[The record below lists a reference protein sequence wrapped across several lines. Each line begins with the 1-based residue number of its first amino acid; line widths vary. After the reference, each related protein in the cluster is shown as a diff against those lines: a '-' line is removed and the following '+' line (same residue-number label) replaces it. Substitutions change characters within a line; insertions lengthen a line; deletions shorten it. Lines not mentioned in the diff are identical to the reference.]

1 MATGALD
8 RVFELTPGGPPSP
21 TPFSGEHAEGIS
33 PFAVAKA
40 ATLATA
46 SAHVAAHQ
54 LGANRGLTQPVPNIN
69 RDHALASFS
78 GFVNLNG
85 EPLPKWA
92 ALSGTYPTADG
103 RFVQIHCNFAH
114 HAQGVID
121 LLGCGEERADVAAA
135 IKGWESDAFE
145 TAMVER
151 GMIGAKYRTM
161 AEWDAHPHALATRD
175 LPLLTVE
182 RIGDAEPPKLPTP
195 SSRAL
200 DGVRVLDCS
209 RVLAGPVAG
218 QTMAAHGADVLRVGA
233 EHLPS
238 IEVGVMGTGFG
249 KRNAFVDL
257 GTNDGKSTFTELVGD
272 ANVFVDAYRPGAL
285 ESKGFGA
292 ADVAEMS
299 PGIIVVQVCAFDWV
313 GPWANRRGF
322 DSIIQTTTG
331 LATEAARVTGAP
343 APVHLPVQALDYATG
358 FLASHGAM
366 RLLAHQQTVGGSWLV
381 RLSLLR
387 TRNWLVDLF
396 SQTPDRA
403 LAAVPSPGPWLHT
416 VQSPFGAITA
426 PATMHGRWDR
436 APSELGSSKPEF
448 LP

>member
-1 MATGALD
+1 VATGALD
-8 RVFELTPGGPPSP
+8 RIFELTPGGPPSLI
-21 TPFSGEHAEGIS
+21 PFSGDHAEGIS

-54 LGANRGLTQPVPNIN
+54 LGADRGLNQPVPKIN

-92 ALSGTYPTADG
+92 PLSGTYPTADG

-121 LLGCGEERADVAAA
+121 LLGCDEERADVAAA
-135 IKGWESDAFE
+135 IKAWESDAFE

-161 AEWDAHPHALATRD
+161 AEWEAHPHALATRD
-175 LPLLTVE
+175 LPLITVE
-182 RIGDAEPPKLPTP
+182 RIGDADPRKLPNP
-195 SSRAL
+195 ADRAL

-218 QTMAAHGADVLRVGA
+218 QTMAAHGADVLRIGA
-233 EHLPS
+233 QHLPS
-238 IEVGVMGTGFG
+238 IDVGVMGTGFG
-249 KRNAFVDL
+249 KRNAFVNL
-257 GTNDGKSTFTELVGD
+257 ATNDGKSTFTDLVSGAD
-272 ANVFVDAYRPGAL
+272 VFVDAYRPGAL

-292 ADVAEMS
+292 AEVADVS
-299 PGIIVVQVCAFDWV
+299 PGVIVVQICAFDWV

-331 LATEAARVTGAP
+331 LADEAARVVGSPT
-343 APVHLPVQALDYATG
+343 PVHLPVQALDYATG
-358 FLASHGAM
+358 FLASHAAM
-366 RLLAHQQTVGGSWLV
+366 RLLTHQQTEGGSWLA

-396 SQTPDRA
+396 TQTAVGA
-403 LAAVPSPGPWLHT
+403 LADVPSPGNWLHT
-416 VQSPFGAITA
+416 VRSPFGAITA
-426 PATMHGRWDR
+426 PATMHGRWDLV
-436 APSELGSSKPEF
+436 PSKLGSSNPEF
-448 LP
+448 SS